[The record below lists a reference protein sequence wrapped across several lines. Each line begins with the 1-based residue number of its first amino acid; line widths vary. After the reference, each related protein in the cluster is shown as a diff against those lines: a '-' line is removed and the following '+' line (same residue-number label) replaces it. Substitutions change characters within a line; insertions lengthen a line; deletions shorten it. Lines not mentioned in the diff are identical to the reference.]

1 MASSHQRQPP
11 PYEYD
16 IGVDFNFAPPPP
28 PLSPA
33 QQSTQRQE
41 MSVDEEKASGPVVTL
56 QRSQSRL
63 VKPERYVVYRY

>member
-1 MASSHQRQPP
+1 
-11 PYEYD
+11 
-16 IGVDFNFAPPPP
+16 
-28 PLSPA
+28 
-33 QQSTQRQE
+33 